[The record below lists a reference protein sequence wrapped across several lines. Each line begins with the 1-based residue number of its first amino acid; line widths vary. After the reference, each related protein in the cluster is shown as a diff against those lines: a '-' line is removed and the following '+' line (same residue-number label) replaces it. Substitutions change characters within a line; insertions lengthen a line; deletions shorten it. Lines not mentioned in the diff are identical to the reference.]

1 MTEKNTIRDLE
12 RQAANT
18 KRMMDRLNR
27 AAYGMTFDEALRIGN
42 EKKEEDEE
50 CESNT

>member
-1 MTEKNTIRDLE
+1 MTEKDTIRDLE
-12 RQAANT
+12 KQAANT
-18 KRMMDRLNR
+18 KRLMDRLNR